1 MLSRFSDIL
10 GVVVLVPV
18 LAAFVLLEYG
28 CVLFD
33 ALRCVSLLLMP
44 LFMPLVLEPVLLVL
58 PVVLRLA
65 VFCELEYPD
74 CALWLG
80 CADVEALD
88 G

>member
-44 LFMPLVLEPVLLVL
+44 LLMPLELEPVLL